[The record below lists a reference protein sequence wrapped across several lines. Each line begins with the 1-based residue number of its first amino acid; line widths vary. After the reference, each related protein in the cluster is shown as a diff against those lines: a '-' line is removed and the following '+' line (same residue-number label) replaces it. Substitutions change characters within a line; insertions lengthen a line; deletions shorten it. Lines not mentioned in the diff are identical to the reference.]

1 MASEYLMKKYQ
12 DVKPDVPKELTEK
25 EKRANW
31 WHYHRIHFLVGALV
45 LALVASFVWEM
56 VSKVEPDFQIAY
68 VGEKSLAMGVA
79 EQIEA
84 QLAELA
90 FDKNGDG
97 QVVVQVNS
105 YVIDPEDTLSYTTQV
120 SLMGD
125 ISVGSSDFFLV
136 EDPVDF
142 QENYGILTMVDGS
155 VYDDDMDPEQ
165 CVRYAAEDCQGLNQV
180 DLGTE
185 LYLCRRVFVKEDD
198 LQAHAS
204 ADILWEAM
212 TGALEK

>member
-1 MASEYLMKKYQ
+1 MASEYLLKKYR

-56 VSKVEPDFQIAY
+56 VSKVEPDFQISY
-68 VGEKSLAMGVA
+68 VGEKSLDMGVA

-84 QLAELA
+84 QLTELA

-105 YVIDPEDTLSYTTQV
+105 YVIDPENTLSYTTQV

-125 ISVGSSDFFLV
+125 ISVGNSDFFLV
-136 EDPVDF
+136 EDPVEF
-142 QENYGILTMVDGS
+142 QENYGVLVMKDGS
-155 VYDDDMDPEQ
+155 VYDDGMDPEQ
-165 CVRYAAEDCQGLNQV
+165 CVRYAAKDCQGLNQV
-180 DLGTE
+180 DLGME
-185 LYLCRRVFVKEDD
+185 LYLCRRVFVKDEDV
-198 LQAHAS
+198 QAHAS
-204 ADILWEAM
+204 ADILWDAM
-212 TGALEK
+212 TEGLEK